1 MSAELPDTRHPIPDT
16 LFTMAYIA
24 LYRKYRSQSFDE
36 LMGQDHV
43 TRTLQNAIRTG
54 HIAQAYLFHG
64 ARGCGKTSTARL
76 IARALNCVAT
86 DGPNPEPCGVCAMCV
101 SIRENTC
108 LDVTEIDAAS
118 ETGVDNVREKVI
130 ENVQYAPAEARYK
143 VYIIDEVHD
152 LSAKA
157 FDALLKTIEEPPAHV
172 VFVLATTE
180 YHKVPITIRSRC
192 QNYQFKR
199 GTLLDLAAAVQR
211 VITAEGCTAEPDAV
225 QSIARSAEGSWR
237 DALSLLEQVLAYS
250 DGHITAETVNKA
262 IGTVGAATLARVVTT
277 LAAGEWDGTLAV
289 AAELIESGMDV
300 RQLLTALQAHLR
312 DLMLIAAAPNHAMQE
327 LGADRYAL
335 LAPQSHLFAPPVLLQ
350 MLGQLSAAER
360 EFRFTNQHRILLE
373 TALLRLMP
381 GMAPVAVPNR
391 AAAPEARQELPKTA
405 PLAVAPSVV
414 PKPPPTHEPPPMR
427 YVADELEAPQEPSY
441 ESPIIEPGPKAAPPA
456 LSVSPGKPVVSEPEP
471 EANAGQFAEGVT
483 LDVLQKA
490 WQRIL
495 KDFGKVSPAGLSHL
509 SSSEPVA
516 LNGKMITLAF
526 EGSFARDR
534 IQNKGR
540 EAVEKSINRSLQ
552 SDGYKI
558 QCILRDE
565 GFGGAG
571 ANPPPAPQTP
581 MNPLS
586 LMEAPESAAS
596 AAPSRMMDFD
606 APPPPAAPPTPQSY
620 SNGAAQAAKMPAA
633 EPAPAVSRN
642 ESKLLEEALNIF
654 GGEVVS
660 VERY

>member
-1 MSAELPDTRHPIPDT
+1 
-16 LFTMAYIA
+16 MAYIA

-86 DGPNPEPCGVCAMCV
+86 PGPNPEPCGVCRMCV

-157 FDALLKTIEEPPAHV
+157 FDALLKTIEEPPPNV

-211 VITAEGCTAEPDAV
+211 VITAEGCEAEPDAV

-277 LAAGEWDGTLAV
+277 LAASEWDGTLAV
-289 AAELIESGMDV
+289 AAELVESGMDV

-335 LAPQSHLFAPPVLLQ
+335 LAPQSHLFDPPTLLA

-381 GMAPVAVPNR
+381 GNAPAPVQAAVS
-391 AAAPEARQELPKTA
+391 APRTA
-405 PLAVAPSVV
+405 PPAPQPLAVAPSVV
-414 PKPPPTHEPPPMR
+414 PKPPPSHEPAPTR
-427 YVADELEAPQEPSY
+427 YIADELEETREDAD
-441 ESPIIEPGPKAAPPA
+441 ESPIMETAPPAAPPSLT
-456 LSVSPGKPVVSEPEP
+456 LSATPAVSGSAPATPESEPD
-471 EANAGQFAEGVT
+471 AGRFAEGVT
-483 LDVLQKA
+483 LDVLQKS
-490 WQRIL
+490 WPRIL

-516 LNGKMITLAF
+516 LNGKFITLAF

-565 GFGGAG
+565 GHGGQS
-571 ANPPPAPQTP
+571 ANPSSEPTAPTG
-581 MNPLS
+581 PLS
-586 LMEAPESAAS
+586 LMEAPEPL
-596 AAPSRMMDFD
+596 AAPSGPSRIMDFD
-606 APPPPAAPPTPQSY
+606 TPQSVAPPAPPKSVPY
-620 SNGAAQAAKMPAA
+620 TNGASQAAKPPPV
-633 EPAPAVSRN
+633 EPPPAVSRT

>member
-1 MSAELPDTRHPIPDT
+1 MT
-16 LFTMAYIA
+16 YIA

-86 DGPNPEPCGVCAMCV
+86 PGPNPEPCGVCRMCV

-211 VITAEGCTAEPDAV
+211 VITAEGCAAEPDAV

-250 DGHITAETVNKA
+250 EGHITSETVNKA

-277 LAAGEWDGTLAV
+277 LAEGKWDGTLAV
-289 AAELIESGMDV
+289 AAELVESGMDV

-335 LAPQSHLFAPPVLLQ
+335 LAPQSHLFAPPTLLA

-381 GMAPVAVPNR
+381 GMAPPAASRAAVP
-391 AAAPEARQELPKTA
+391 AVEARQAPPAPQPLVTA
-405 PLAVAPSVV
+405 ASVV
-414 PKPPPTHEPPPMR
+414 PKPPPTHEPPPTR
-427 YVADELEAPQEPSY
+427 YVADELETTKEEPD
-441 ESPIIEPGPKAAPPA
+441 EATIIEQKSPTAPM
-456 LSVSPGKPVVSEPEP
+456 LSVSTALPPVSEAETTPDDG
-471 EANAGQFAEGVT
+471 AGRFAEGVT

-495 KDFGKVSPAGLSHL
+495 KDFGKLSPAGLAHL

-516 LNGKMITLAF
+516 LNGKIITLAF

-552 SDGYKI
+552 SEGYKI
-558 QCILRDE
+558 QCILRDD
-565 GFGGAG
+565 GFGGIG
-571 ANPPPAPQTP
+571 ASSAPSEPPAPLA
-581 MNPLS
+581 PLS
-586 LMEAPESAAS
+586 LNGRAGSHRACGRPV
-596 AAPSRMMDFD
+596 PHDGLRD
-606 APPPPAAPPTPQSY
+606 ARAIEFPTLY
-620 SNGAAQAAKMPAA
+620 
-633 EPAPAVSRN
+633 
-642 ESKLLEEALNIF
+642 
-654 GGEVVS
+654 
-660 VERY
+660 

>member
-1 MSAELPDTRHPIPDT
+1 
-16 LFTMAYIA
+16 MAYVA
-24 LYRKYRSQSFDE
+24 LYRKYRSQSFEE

-43 TRTLQNAIRTG
+43 TRTLQNALRTG

-86 DGPNPEPCGVCAMCV
+86 PGPNPEPCGVCRLCV
-101 SIRENTC
+101 SIRENAC

-172 VFVLATTE
+172 VFILATTE

-199 GTLLDLAAAVQR
+199 GSLLDLSAAVQR
-211 VITAEGCTAEPDAV
+211 VITAEGCTAESDAV

-289 AAELIESGMDV
+289 AAELVESGMDV

-335 LAPQSHLFAPPVLLQ
+335 LAPQSSLFSPNALLT

-381 GMAPVAVPNR
+381 GNAPPVAVARP
-391 AAAPEARQELPKTA
+391 AVEARTTA
-405 PLAVAPSVV
+405 PAPTPLATVPSVV
-414 PKPPPTHEPPPMR
+414 PKPPITHEPPPMR
-427 YVADELEAPQEPSY
+427 YVADELETASEETQDNAPDSPIMETASFAAPQT
-441 ESPIIEPGPKAAPPA
+441 PP
-456 LSVSPGKPVVSEPEP
+456 LSVSNAAPLVSESDSD
-471 EANAGQFAEGVT
+471 AGRFAEGVT

-490 WQRIL
+490 WPRVL
-495 KDFGKVSPAGLSHL
+495 KDFGKVSPAGVTHL
-509 SSSEPVA
+509 GKSEPVA
-516 LNGKMITLAF
+516 LNGKFITLAF
-526 EGSFARDR
+526 ENAFARDR

-540 EAVEKSINRSLQ
+540 EAVEKSVNRSLQ

-565 GFGGAG
+565 GHGGLG
-571 ANPPPAPQTP
+571 ANPLPPTDPNPPASISMSLMDAPEPTKPTGSPSRLMDFETPSAPPAPLPYNNGAAEAAKTP
-581 MNPLS
+581 EP
-586 LMEAPESAAS
+586 
-596 AAPSRMMDFD
+596 
-606 APPPPAAPPTPQSY
+606 APPPA
-620 SNGAAQAAKMPAA
+620 
-633 EPAPAVSRN
+633 RN
-642 ESKLLEEALNIF
+642 ESKLLEAALTIF